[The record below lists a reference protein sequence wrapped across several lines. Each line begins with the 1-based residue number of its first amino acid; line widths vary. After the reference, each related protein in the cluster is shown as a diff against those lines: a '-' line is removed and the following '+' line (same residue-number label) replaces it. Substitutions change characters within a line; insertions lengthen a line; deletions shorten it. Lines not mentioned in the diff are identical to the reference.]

1 MGTNYY
7 ALDPL
12 QCSHP
17 CEHCQQQTEWHIGKS
32 LVMFQAHRDS
42 PWGPIRSWQDWKR
55 VITEHHLEVIDEY
68 GDRHLA
74 DDFIRDVEATDP
86 ERRGRQYRWMV
97 DHGHAVPGEDDP
109 RDWLD
114 ADGFSM
120 TLTDFT

>member
-7 ALDPL
+7 AIEP
-12 QCSHP
+12 QCTHP

-32 LVMFQAHRDS
+32 LVMFQAHQDS

-97 DHGHAVPGEDDP
+97 DHGIAVPGEDDP

-114 ADGFSM
+114 GDGFSI
-120 TLTDFT
+120 TLVDFT